1 MATNWTITGLRFARL
16 RVAYGLHDFK
26 DHGIAVSVFQQQ
38 VVRGNTLIA
47 PVMGLAQGRI
57 VSISRGSPPP
67 KLR

>member
-16 RVAYGLHDFK
+16 RVAHGLHDFNG
-26 DHGIAVSVFQQQ
+26 HGIAVSVFQQQ
-38 VVRGNTLIA
+38 LQGIDVFIA